1 MYKYLTKYYP
11 GYIIGTLLLVVTNL
25 LGAYVPQL
33 IKSAVE
39 ILGKLNPDYEAIAT
53 NTSAI
58 NQILIWIVVATLVM
72 AVVRAISRQIIF
84 GIGRQVEF
92 DLKKEI
98 FDHLITL
105 QPSFFTEKRTGDLIS
120 IITND
125 VQSLRALGGFAM
137 LNVINTIISFA
148 IILPLMF
155 KLHVQLTWAFLA
167 LIPIVIFFII
177 SLSSR
182 IKAYQTTVQE
192 MLGEMSNFIE
202 QNLSG
207 IHIIKAY
214 AQEVSEIKRFTA
226 YNDALKDAYMKLISV
241 RSFIGPVM
249 RVIASLGFV
258 LLLYIGGQSVINH
271 SFSPGDLAAYSLYI
285 QRLIWPVATLGWLI
299 TIIYR
304 AQVSYQRI
312 SQILH
317 TPPSIKDRA
326 GAIDKVKLDHSIQLK
341 SLGITI
347 NKGSNVAVIGT
358 IGSGKSILAHK
369 LMHIKELADDEILI
383 DGIDLKNIKLN
394 SLRTMINLVLQEDFL
409 FSTSIYEN
417 IAYAKDLNEDE
428 VIKLAKLVN
437 IHDEIM
443 KLPHGYQSI
452 VGERGVTL
460 SGGQRQ
466 RIAIARALALDSEV
480 LMLDDA
486 LSSLD
491 NASSALILKN
501 ILAMRQGRTTIF
513 ITHKIPIVK
522 DMDQIIVMDKFKVVE
537 SGTHKELMNEGTLY
551 KELVEHSYHE

>member
-11 GYIIGTLLLVVTNL
+11 GYIIGTLLLIVTNL

-39 ILGKLNPDYEAIAT
+39 ILGQVNS
-53 NTSAI
+53 NI
-58 NQILIWIVVATLVM
+58 NQILIWIVVCTLVM
-72 AVVRAISRQIIF
+72 AIVRAMSRQIIF

-137 LNVINTIISFA
+137 LNVANTLISFV

-155 KLHVQLTWAFLA
+155 ELHVQLTWAFLT
-167 LIPIVIFFII
+167 LIPIVIFFVI

-192 MLGEMSNFIE
+192 MLGELSNFIE

-214 AQEVSEIKRFTA
+214 AQEESELKRFSA
-226 YNDALKDAYMKLISV
+226 YNDKLKEAYMKLISV

-258 LLLYIGGQSVINH
+258 LLLYIGGKSVIDQ
-271 SFSPGDLAAYSLYI
+271 SFTPGDLAAYSLYI

-304 AQVSYQRI
+304 AQVSYLRI
-312 SQILH
+312 SKILA
-317 TPPSIKDRA
+317 TPPSIKDRV
-326 GAIDKVKLDHSIQLK
+326 GAIDKVHLERAIELK
-341 SLGITI
+341 SLGVTI

-369 LMHIKELADDEILI
+369 LMHLKELADDEILI

-466 RIAIARALALDSEV
+466 RIAIARALALNSEV

-491 NASSALILKN
+491 NASSASILKN
-501 ILAMRQGRTTIF
+501 ILAMRQGKTTIF

-537 SGTHKELMNEGTLY
+537 SGTHAALMKEETLY
-551 KELVEHSYHE
+551 KELVEHVHHE